1 LQYIQADS
9 IRFGYHLKGCKVIAN
24 QHQTRFIRVNQ
35 LAKTP
40 KSDGVLPM
48 SRATIWRK
56 VKNGTF
62 PAPIKLSDNVT
73 AWAMSDIEDYLKAQ
87 VNK

>member
-1 LQYIQADS
+1 MIS
-9 IRFGYHLKGCKVIAN
+9 N
-24 QHQTRFIRVNQ
+24 QHQARFVRVNQ
-35 LAKTP
+35 LATTP
-40 KSDGVLPM
+40 NSIGILPM

-56 VKNGTF
+56 VAAKTF

-73 AWAMSDIEDYLKAQ
+73 AWAMSDIENYLKAQ

>member
-1 LQYIQADS
+1 V
-9 IRFGYHLKGCKVIAN
+9 KVIATN
-24 QHQTRFIRVNQ
+24 PARYIRVNQ

-40 KSDGVLPM
+40 NSDGVLPM

-62 PAPIKLSDNVT
+62 PPPIKLSDNVT
-73 AWAMSDIEDYLKAQ
+73 AWAMSDIENYLKAK
-87 VNK
+87 VAK